1 MKITAVDIF
10 IYKYDQHYRL
20 RGSEETPGLIAGTD
34 YFFEP
39 HWRQAYSRKVESCLV
54 RVSADSGLTGWG
66 EAQAPLLPET
76 PGSIIRHLAG
86 PYLLGQ
92 NPLERARLVD
102 ELYHMNHVRGHGTG
116 FMVDAIAA
124 VDLALWDLAGHHYS
138 ASVAELLG
146 GPVRRELTAYVS
158 GLRQPTLE
166 EQCEAAR
173 RYMDED
179 FAGIKLFVG
188 RGYEGDAETIRAVRQ
203 AAGPRARL
211 FCDFLWRYRV
221 EEAIRL
227 CRVLEEEGYEW
238 VEAPIAPEDLDGHRR
253 MVSTLDLAVAIGEA
267 LRTPYEFLPW
277 LQKGAL
283 TVAQPDILR
292 SGLTAGLKIAALAEA
307 HRVPVAPHVGMCTG
321 IGMAATWQFAAAI
334 PNFLIQETQVEL
346 LRNANR
352 MLSTPLVVRDGQP
365 QVPDRPGLGVEVD
378 EEAVRASATEHW
390 RVE

>member
-10 IYKYDQHYRL
+10 IYKRDQHYRL
-20 RGSEETPGLIAGTD
+20 RGLEETPGLIAGTD

-39 HWRQAYSRKVESCLV
+39 NWRQAYSRRVESCLI
-54 RVSADSGLTGWG
+54 RVSTDVGLNGWG

-76 PGSIIRHLAG
+76 PGSIIRRLAG
-86 PYLLGQ
+86 PHLIGQ
-92 NPLERARLVD
+92 NPLERARLID
-102 ELYHMNHVRGHGTG
+102 ELYHMNYVRGHGSG
-116 FMVDAIAA
+116 FMMDAIAA

-138 ASVAELLG
+138 ASVAQLLG
-146 GPVRRELTAYVS
+146 GPMRRELTGYVS

-173 RYMDED
+173 RYMDEG

-188 RGYEGDAETIRAVRQ
+188 QGYEGDAETIRAVRR
-203 AAGPRARL
+203 AAGPGARL

-227 CRVLEEEGYEW
+227 CRVLEDEGYEW
-238 VEAPIAPEDLDGHRR
+238 VEAPIAPEDLSGHRR
-253 MVSTLDLAVAIGEA
+253 MVQSLDLAMAIGEA

-277 LQKGAL
+277 FEKGAL
-283 TVAQPDILR
+283 TVVQPDVGR

-307 HRVPVAPHVGMCTG
+307 HRVPVAPHVGVSSG
-321 IGMAATWQFAAAI
+321 VAMAATWQLAAAI
-334 PNFLIQETQVEL
+334 PNFLIQEVQVEVL
-346 LRNANR
+346 NGVNS
-352 MLSTPLVVRDGQP
+352 MLTTPLEVCQGKP
-365 QVPDRPGLGVEVD
+365 LVPDRPGLGVEVK
-378 EEAVRASATEHW
+378 EEAVRASAAGHW

>member
-39 HWRQAYSRKVESCLV
+39 HWRQAYSRRAESCLI
-54 RVSADSGLTGWG
+54 RVSTDSGLAGWG
-66 EAQAPLLPET
+66 EAQAPILPET
-76 PGSIIRHLAG
+76 AGSIIRHLAG

-92 NPLERARLVD
+92 NPLERTRLVD

-124 VDLALWDLAGHHYS
+124 VDLALWDLAGRHYS
-138 ASVAELLG
+138 ASVVDLLG

-166 EQCEAAR
+166 AQCEAAR
-173 RYMDED
+173 RYMSEG

-188 RGYEGDAETIRAVRQ
+188 RGYEGDAETIRAVRH
-203 AAGPRARL
+203 AAGPEARL

-227 CRVLEEEGYEW
+227 CRVLEDEGYEW
-238 VEAPIAPEDLDGHRR
+238 VEAPIAPEDLAGHCR
-253 MVSTLDLAVAIGEA
+253 MVSTLELAVAIGEA
-267 LRTPYEFLPW
+267 LRTPFEFQPW
-277 LQKGAL
+277 FEKGAL
-283 TVAQPDILR
+283 TVAQPDIGR
-292 SGLTAGLKIAALAEA
+292 SGLTAGLKIAALAET
-307 HRVPVAPHVGMCTG
+307 HCVPVAPHVGILSG

-334 PNFLIQETQVEL
+334 PNFLIQEAQVEQL
-346 LRNANR
+346 EHANR
-352 MLSTPLVVRDGQP
+352 MLSTPLRIREGRPV
-365 QVPDRPGLGVEVD
+365 VPDGPGLGVEVD
-378 EEAVRASATEHW
+378 EEAVRASSAEHW

>member
-1 MKITAVDIF
+1 MKITAVDIYM
-10 IYKYDQHYRL
+10 YKYDQHYKL
-20 RGSEETPGLIAGTD
+20 TGSSETPGLIAGTD

-39 HWRQAYSRKVESCLV
+39 HWRQAYSRRAESCLI
-54 RVSADSGLTGWG
+54 RVSTDSGLAGWG

-92 NPLERARLVD
+92 NPLERVRLVD

-124 VDLALWDLAGHHYS
+124 VDLALWDLAGHHHS
-138 ASVAELLG
+138 ASVAELCG
-146 GPVRRELTAYVS
+146 GPVRRELAAYVS

-173 RYMDED
+173 RYMDEG

-188 RGYEGDAETIRAVRQ
+188 KGYEGDAATIRAVRQ
-203 AAGPRARL
+203 AAGPGARL

-227 CRVLEEEGYEW
+227 CRVLEDEGYEW
-238 VEAPIAPEDLDGHRR
+238 VEAPIAPEDLAGHCR

-267 LRTPYEFLPW
+267 LRTPYEFQPW
-277 LQKGAL
+277 LERGGL
-283 TVAQPDILR
+283 TVVQPDIAR
-292 SGLTAGLKIAALAEA
+292 TGLIAGLKIAALAEV
-307 HRVPVAPHVGMCTG
+307 HRVPVAPHVGISSG

-334 PNFLIQETQVEL
+334 PNFLIQEAQVEML
-346 LRNANR
+346 EQANR
-352 MLSTPLVVRDGQP
+352 MLSTPLQIRDGQP
-365 QVPDRPGLGVEVD
+365 QVPSRPGLGVEVN
-378 EEAVRASATEHW
+378 EEAVRASSTEHW